1 MLALILHVERA
12 LTLKLKLELIRKL
25 FVPHYAAWT
34 SVLSNKYLLGLLL
47 LVFTFQSTLFTC
59 CGQNRLQKYSEVKG
73 TSDKSSLPTHL
84 ISKKEYM
91 HYISNHHDIGGTP
104 FSHVCTQEFQPLG
117 YCSQLT
123 YVDIGFLCF
132 HLCQLQN
139 FLSCEREKSFEQAG
153 NPDYLSRPR

>member
-1 MLALILHVERA
+1 M
-12 LTLKLKLELIRKL
+12 
-25 FVPHYAAWT
+25 F
-34 SVLSNKYLLGLLL
+34 L

-139 FLSCEREKSFEQAG
+139 FLLCEKKKSFELQIIYDQARMIVKIIYQVPIPKCFFSG
-153 NPDYLSRPR
+153 DAYYQHS